1 MPHTIWKGSIS
12 FGLVNIPVGLVAAEK
27 TKELSFSL
35 LDRRDLGPVGYRRI
49 NKKTGQEVG
58 TKEIVKGYEYDPGQ
72 YVILNDDD
80 FKRANVK
87 ATQMIEIVDFVDVSE
102 IPPVFF
108 EKPYYLEPVGKGK
121 KSYALLRET
130 LRRVGKAGVATVV
143 IHTREYLAL
152 VLPWQNALVL
162 NLLRFAD
169 ELRPLDE
176 LGLPGENLEEL
187 GVGEKELKMAEM
199 LVGSMID
206 RWQPE
211 KYHDHY
217 REDILSLI
225 RRRIETG
232 ETREVEAAP
241 APSEPVG
248 AEVIDLMALL
258 RQSVEKSEARRK
270 ERRSAGG

>member
-58 TKEIVKGYEYDPGQ
+58 TREIVKGYEYDPGQ
-72 YVILNDDD
+72 YVILNDED
-80 FKRANVK
+80 FKRANAK
-87 ATQMIEIVDFVDVSE
+87 ATQVIDIVDFVDVSE

-130 LRRVGKAGVATVV
+130 LRRAGKAGVATVV

-152 VLPWQNALVL
+152 VLPWQKALVL
-162 NLLRFAD
+162 NLLRFVD
-169 ELRPLDE
+169 ELRPLDD
-176 LGLPGENLEEL
+176 LNLPGESLEEL

-199 LVGSMID
+199 LVGSMIEH
-206 RWQPE
+206 WHPE

-217 REDILSLI
+217 REDILSLV

-232 ETREVEAAP
+232 EIREVEVVP
-241 APSEPVG
+241 APEPAG
-248 AEVIDLMALL
+248 GEVIDLMALL
-258 RQSVEKSEARRK
+258 KQSVEKSEARRK